1 MSTSS
6 DYYERTTR
14 FALLLAGSAVCFAVA
29 AQEDV
34 PAGARVKTTEVV
46 RVDTAPVLDGRL
58 DDDVWSQAFVI
69 DDLHQINPTEYAEP
83 TVATRIYLV
92 YTEDA
97 FYVGAEL
104 LDDNAADIT
113 ARVLRQGESIF
124 ADDLFGVILD
134 PFNDRRSGFR
144 FSVNPNGVR
153 QELLYQNT
161 SQQND
166 DWQGIWH
173 AAASQNEDGWI
184 AEIEIPFKTLSFDPA
199 NDSWGIN
206 FMRWLPRQNEWIGW
220 VSRNNTLNP
229 GIAGLATGFENMEQG
244 LGLDIVPSLSLS
256 KTKTYAPSMSDS
268 DNKPSLDVFYKLT
281 PSLNA
286 ALTINTDFSATEVDD
301 RQVDLS
307 RFSLFFPEKRDF
319 FLSDADIFEFGR
331 LGSISNFGSGPTFSR
346 PSLENGRPF
355 FSRRIGLSATG
366 SPVDIEY
373 GGKLSGRVGRWNLGT
388 LAIRQDEF
396 GEIDATDIFVGRV
409 AANVLEESSL
419 GVMVTDGD
427 PRSNRDNSLVGI
439 DFRYLNTRLANG
451 LTLRGDAW
459 YQQSETDGLE
469 GDDSAYGFRLQLPT
483 GVGFRGSFGIKE
495 LQKNFN
501 PALGFINRRGIRDHT
516 LELGY
521 TQRRTGGVLQ
531 TVYGGV
537 DVQRIN
543 RIDGG
548 LQTEV
553 AAFRLLEIQT
563 RTRDDFDLRY
573 TANKEVVLTPFEISE
588 GIFIEPG
595 EYSFDESGFDITTG
609 GHRTFS
615 GSLNYRAGEFYNG
628 ERLMLNGS
636 LIWAPS
642 RNFRARIG
650 YDFNDVELPQ
660 GDFVVRLV
668 TLQADIVFSS
678 TLSWVNLIQY
688 DNVSETA
695 GINSRLHWIP
705 EAGREAFIVLNHGLE
720 DFDRDNSFNSLQ
732 ADLTLKFNYTFRF

>member
-1 MSTSS
+1 MLCVQL
-6 DYYERTTR
+6 
-14 FALLLAGSAVCFAVA
+14 ALLLAGSTACFAVA
-29 AQEDV
+29 AQDDV

-46 RVDTAPVLDGRL
+46 RVDTAPVLDGQL
-58 DDDVWSQAFVI
+58 DDSVWSQAFVI
-69 DDLHQINPTEYAEP
+69 DDLHQVNPTEYAEP
-83 TVATRIYLV
+83 SVATRIYLV

-97 FYVGAEL
+97 FYIGAEL

-124 ADDLFGVILD
+124 ADDVFGVILD

-144 FSVNPNGVR
+144 FSINPNGVR

-256 KTKTYAPSMSDS
+256 KTKAYAPSMSDS

-319 FLSDADIFEFGR
+319 FLTDADIFEFGR
-331 LGSISNFGSGPTFSR
+331 LGSISNFGSGPIFSR

-366 SPVDIEY
+366 EPVDVEY
-373 GGKLSGRVGRWNLGT
+373 GGKLSGRVGRWNLGA

-396 GEIDATDIFVGRV
+396 GEVDATDIFVGRV
-409 AANVLEESSL
+409 AANVLEESSV
-419 GVMVTDGD
+419 GVMLTDGD
-427 PRSNRDNSLVGI
+427 PRSNLGNSLVGI

-459 YQQSETDGLE
+459 YQQTETDGLE
-469 GDDSAYGFRLQLPT
+469 GDDSAYGFRLQMPT

-495 LQKNFN
+495 LQENFN
-501 PALGFINRRGIRDHT
+501 PALGFVNRRGIRDHT

-521 TQRRTGGVLQ
+521 SQRRTGGVLQ
-531 TVYGGV
+531 TLYGGV
-537 DVQRIN
+537 DLQRIN

-553 AAFRLLEIQT
+553 AAFRLLELQT
-563 RTRDDFDLRY
+563 RTRDNFDIRY
-573 TANKEVVLTPFEISE
+573 TANKEVVLSPFEISE
-588 GIFIEPG
+588 GIFIAAG

-609 GHRTFS
+609 GHRALS
-615 GSLNYRAGEFYNG
+615 GSLNYRTGDFYNG

-636 LIWAPS
+636 LIWSPS

-650 YDFNDVELPQ
+650 YEFNDVELPE
-660 GDFVVRLV
+660 GDFVVRLL

-705 EAGREAFIVLNHGLE
+705 EAGREAFIVLNHTLQ
-720 DFDRDNSFNSLQ
+720 DLDRDNTFKSSQ
-732 ADLTLKFNYTFRF
+732 ADLTLKFSYTFRY